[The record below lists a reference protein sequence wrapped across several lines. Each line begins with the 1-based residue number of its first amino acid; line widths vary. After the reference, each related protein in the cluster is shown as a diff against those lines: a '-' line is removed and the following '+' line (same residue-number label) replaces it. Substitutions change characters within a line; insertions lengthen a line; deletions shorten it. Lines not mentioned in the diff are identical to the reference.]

1 MSSRTIGIFLLG
13 IAIGLFPL
21 PAGGAEPDPT
31 SSPNDPGPRAILKE
45 RDETIRAIIAQ
56 EDTAEEMIKSQ
67 LRELINGIMDFPE
80 LAHRSLGQHW
90 ETLSAKD
97 RSLFTRLFRELIEL
111 TSTKK
116 LDIFKADR
124 ASYSEEII
132 RGDTAEVKSII
143 SQGREEIEVVYL
155 LHRSKGEW
163 KVYDM
168 IVDDLGLAENY
179 RTQFNKIIQQS
190 AFSGLVQRLR
200 ERIREEKTETQGTQ

>member
-1 MSSRTIGIFLLG
+1 MSSRIIGMFLLG
-13 IAIGLFPL
+13 VALSSFPRL
-21 PAGGAEPDPT
+21 ARGAEHAPT
-31 SSPNDPGPRAILKE
+31 ASPNDPGPRAILQE

-56 EDTAEEMIKSQ
+56 EDTTEEVIKSQ
-67 LRELINGIMDFPE
+67 LRDLINGIMDFPE

-90 ETLSAKD
+90 ETLSSKD

-124 ASYSEEII
+124 ASYPEETI
-132 RGDTAEVKSII
+132 RGGTAEVKSII

-155 LHRSKGEW
+155 LHRVKGEW

-168 IVDDLGLAENY
+168 IVDDLGLSENY
-179 RTQFNKIIQQS
+179 RTQFNKIIQQN

-200 ERIREEKTETQGTQ
+200 DRIREEKAETQGAP